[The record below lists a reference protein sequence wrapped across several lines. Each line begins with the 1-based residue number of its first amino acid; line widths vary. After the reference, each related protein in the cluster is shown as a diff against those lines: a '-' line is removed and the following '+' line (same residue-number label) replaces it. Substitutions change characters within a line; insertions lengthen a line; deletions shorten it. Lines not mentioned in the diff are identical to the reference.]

1 MLSEQKARTHANTQK
16 LAAVGSK
23 KKETIKFKVDEKKK
37 KMLERDAI
45 NQINQATLAGIK
57 AGEAASRKL
66 HADAKK

>member
-1 MLSEQKARTHANTQK
+1 
-16 LAAVGSK
+16 
-23 KKETIKFKVDEKKK
+23 
-37 KMLERDAI
+37 MLERDAI